1 MEHRSD
7 PPPAPTETEV
17 GAQPPRIEDLLPPP
31 SSPVAIARGLGSGH
45 TTTFTTHVQDDPASR
60 NRTDLA
66 ENIPD
71 FGPGRAG
78 DGTGVPS
85 DSHSDD
91 RQRRQKDTLDKLR
104 IILAWYVLLLQE

>member
-17 GAQPPRIEDLLPPP
+17 GAQPPR
-31 SSPVAIARGLGSGH
+31 IARGLGSGH